1 MAKILRSE
9 SSLLKRQLAIGR
21 ELSLRTATRAGVWG
35 LALVVALLLGAHS
48 VRTGTFHGAVFGAL
62 ALVFAVGYE
71 VHLREIAV
79 ESRNLEGGRRGEQKM
94 AELLAERLADDH
106 LILNDLE
113 LRVAH
118 ERAQIDHLVIA
129 PSGIYVVE
137 SKYWA
142 GTLSGDVHD
151 AQWTQTKS
159 NGSVRHVKSPVQ
171 QCERQRRMFITLLA
185 AKVPEDRIHALA
197 VFTHPG
203 VKLQIANAQGRA
215 FLVRDAIRYINDRC
229 FDPPVLTSAEVLDLA
244 EKVNRGQV

>member
-9 SSLLKRQLAIGR
+9 TSLLRRQLAIGR
-21 ELSLRTATRAGVWG
+21 ELSLRHVTRIVVWG
-35 LALVVALLLGAHS
+35 AAVGAAALLGFHAA
-48 VRTGTFHGAVFGAL
+48 RTRTPHGAVFGAL
-62 ALVFAVGYE
+62 ALVFAAGYE
-71 VHLREIAV
+71 VRLREIAV

-94 AELLAERLADDH
+94 ADLLAERLADDH
-106 LILNDLE
+106 VILNDLE

-137 SKYWA
+137 SKFWA
-142 GTLSGDVHD
+142 GTLAGDVHD

-159 NGSVRHVKSPVQ
+159 GGVVRHVKSPVQ

-197 VFTHPG
+197 VFTHPA
-203 VKLQIANAQGRA
+203 VKLQIANAKDRV
-215 FLVRDAIRYINDRC
+215 FLTRDAVRYVNDRC
-229 FDPPVLTSAEVLDLA
+229 FEPPVLTPAEVLELG
-244 EKVNRGQV
+244 ERIKRGQA

>member
-21 ELSLRTATRAGVWG
+21 ELSRGAPMRIAVWG
-35 LALVVALLLGAHS
+35 AALAAVALLGAHS
-48 VRTGTFHGAVFGAL
+48 VLTHTWHGAIFGAL
-62 ALVFAVGYE
+62 ALVFAGGYE

-94 AELLAERLADDH
+94 AERLAEQLADDH
-106 LILNDLE
+106 VILNDLE

-129 PSGIYVVE
+129 PSGIYVIE
-137 SKYWA
+137 SKFWA
-142 GTLSGDVHD
+142 GTLAGDARD
-151 AQWTQTKS
+151 AQWTQTKT
-159 NGSVRHVKSPVQ
+159 NGSVRSVKSPVQ

-185 AKVPEDRIHALA
+185 AQIPEDRIHALA

-203 VKLQIANAQGRA
+203 VRLQIAGAKDRA
-215 FLVRDAIRYINDRC
+215 FHVRDAIRFINDRC
-229 FDPPVLTSAEVLDLA
+229 FAPPVLTPAEALALA
-244 EKVNRGQV
+244 ERINRGQA

>member
-1 MAKILRSE
+1 VAKILRSE
-9 SSLLKRQLAIGR
+9 TSLLKRQLAIGR
-21 ELSLRTATRAGVWG
+21 ELSRGMATRIAVWG
-35 LALVVALLLGAHS
+35 AALACAALLGTHS
-48 VRTGTFHGAVFGAL
+48 LLTQTWHGAIFGAL

-79 ESRNLEGGRRGEQKM
+79 ESRNLAGGRRGEQKM

-106 LILNDLE
+106 VILNDLE

-137 SKYWA
+137 SKFWA

-151 AQWTQTKS
+151 AQWTQTKAD
-159 NGSVRHVKSPVQ
+159 GSMRHVKSPVQ

-197 VFTHPG
+197 VFTHPA
-203 VKLQIANAQGRA
+203 VKLQVANAKDRA
-215 FLVRDAIRYINDRC
+215 FLVRDAIRFINDRC
-229 FDPPVLTSAEVLDLA
+229 FEPPVLTPAEVLELA
-244 EKVNRGQV
+244 ERINRGQA